1 MYSLK
6 SYVVIFIRK
15 RVLANQG
22 SERCFL
28 HVKTTIH
35 PIRIANNVFSRERKM
50 IRSIKSHRSVRV
62 SRQNFRLSVV
72 LAACSALVSLLVAS
86 QTFSEKRP
94 PQTIGEFFP

>member
-35 PIRIANNVFSRERKM
+35 PIRIANDVFSRERKM
-50 IRSIKSHRSVRV
+50 IRSIKRRV

>member
-35 PIRIANNVFSRERKM
+35 PIRIANDVFSRERKM

-72 LAACSALVSLLVAS
+72 LAVVLVSLLVAS